1 MSFITILIPVFN
13 EEENLHELNVQITN
27 TMKNTKEKY
36 EILYVNDGSKDNSMD
51 IIKQLQKKD
60 RRIAYIDLSRNYGK
74 EVAMAAG
81 FDHAR
86 GDAVIILDA
95 DLQDPPEL
103 IPIMISEWKNGGYD
117 DVYAKRISRKGESF
131 MKKSTSWI
139 FYRVL
144 EKFTKVPIQRDTGDF
159 RLLSR
164 KAHEALRQLRE
175 NCRYTKGLISLV
187 GFKKKAIEF
196 ERQPRFA
203 GKTKWNYIKLLGLAI
218 EGITSFSIMPLR
230 FSTIFG
236 FIISITAFIY
246 LVIIVLKTLLFQD
259 PVKGYPSLMSIILFM
274 GGIQFIILGIIGEYL
289 GRIFYETKKRPL
301 YFVNEYYAGDHKN
314 KKRIS
319 AH

>member
-1 MSFITILIPVFN
+1 MSFITILIPVYN
-13 EEENLHELNVQITN
+13 EEENLHELNTQVTN
-27 TMKNTKEKY
+27 AMRKTREKY
-36 EILYVNDGSKDNSMD
+36 EILYINDGSRDRSMD
-51 IIKQLQKKD
+51 IIRELHEKESHT
-60 RRIAYIDLSRNYGK
+60 AYVDLSRNYGK

-86 GDAVIILDA
+86 GDAVIVLDA

-103 IPIMISEWKNGGYD
+103 IPIMISEWKKGGYD
-117 DVYAKRISRKGESF
+117 DVYAKRTSRKGESF
-131 MKKSTSWI
+131 IKKATSWI

-164 KAHEALRQLRE
+164 KAVDAMKQMRE
-175 NCRYTKGLISLV
+175 TCRYTKGLFSLV

-203 GKTKWNYIKLLGLAI
+203 GKTKWNYIRLVGLAI
-218 EGITSFSIMPLR
+218 EGITSFSILPLR

-236 FIISITAFIY
+236 FIISVSAFIY
-246 LVIIVLKTLLFQD
+246 LVVIVVKTLIYED
-259 PVKGYPSLMSIILFM
+259 PVKGYPSLMSVILFM

-301 YFVNEYYAGDHKN
+301 YFINEYRTGEHG
-314 KKRIS
+314 KK
-319 AH
+319 